1 MALFA
6 ERAQAADR
14 RFALTGSNVETVI
27 ALCRALDGVPLA
39 IKLAAARL
47 PLFGLQGLAARL
59 GDCLHLLRGGERGT
73 PARQQTLL
81 AALDWSH
88 GLLEPAAQA
97 VFRRLGVFAGGFP
110 LGMAGAVAGDEALDE
125 WAVIDTLGSLVDRSL
140 MAVEGGEEPRYRL
153 LEAVR
158 DYARL
163 RLDAAGETHAVQ
175 GRHAHATAA
184 LVDAAYEAYWMQP
197 DRAWLDRYA
206 PDLDNVRTA
215 LDWATRCEPPL
226 GLRLIGG
233 ASVLFMLLGQ
243 APEARRRQAAL
254 DAQAQAAEPG
264 RCTARYWLERSRLHW
279 GVANDAMHRYAT
291 LALAQSRAAG
301 DQRGVYLA
309 LRCITGS
316 DVEHADAAHAALA
329 EMASLE
335 QPDWPPRLRG
345 QRLLAEVGVLR
356 AARRMEEACEVSS
369 ALLAMATHAGVD
381 SLATAALAGLAGIRL
396 ALGQTDEALRCAREL
411 IADPRARRGNFVLH
425 AFGTIATAHL
435 MTGDLAPARQAVA
448 SFIAAS
454 RGRDWEWLG
463 LYAHVFAWLA
473 ACEGRAADAARLVG
487 HAEEAVRR
495 VGVQGP
501 VSTCARTQALSLI
514 EPALGAA
521 TLGSLKA
528 EGARLD
534 QASVGALALAASQR
548 PL

>member
-1 MALFA
+1 MNPHPLALDSGQEIKGGALQNRRRFGRFEIRPGQRDLVIDGCPAALGARAFDVLVALAERCDRVVTKDELLDIVWPGVVVEENNLAVHVSALRKLLGPQAIVTIPGRGYRLVVPAEGGAAPAVPSVAPTAVDLPPLATMLLGRDDDLAALDELLRRSRCVSVVGAGGIGKTTLALAAAHACRANHRDGAAWVELAEVVDPARIPAAIAQAVGVEIGAAADPVPALVGALAPLSLLLVIDNAEHVLDAVAQVASAVLRGVPDVRLVVTSQAPLRIDGEQVFRLGPLAVPEPGTRLDQARAHGAVALFA

-215 LDWATRCEPPL
+215 LDWATRCQPPP

-233 ASVLFMLLGQ
+233 AS
-243 APEARRRQAAL
+243 
-254 DAQAQAAEPG
+254 
-264 RCTARYWLERSRLHW
+264 
-279 GVANDAMHRYAT
+279 
-291 LALAQSRAAG
+291 
-301 DQRGVYLA
+301 
-309 LRCITGS
+309 LR
-316 DVEHADAAHAALA
+316 V
-329 EMASLE
+329 
-335 QPDWPPRLRG
+335 
-345 QRLLAEVGVLR
+345 
-356 AARRMEEACEVSS
+356 
-369 ALLAMATHAGVD
+369 
-381 SLATAALAGLAGIRL
+381 
-396 ALGQTDEALRCAREL
+396 
-411 IADPRARRGNFVLH
+411 
-425 AFGTIATAHL
+425 
-435 MTGDLAPARQAVA
+435 
-448 SFIAAS
+448 
-454 RGRDWEWLG
+454 
-463 LYAHVFAWLA
+463 
-473 ACEGRAADAARLVG
+473 
-487 HAEEAVRR
+487 
-495 VGVQGP
+495 
-501 VSTCARTQALSLI
+501 
-514 EPALGAA
+514 
-521 TLGSLKA
+521 
-528 EGARLD
+528 
-534 QASVGALALAASQR
+534 
-548 PL
+548 